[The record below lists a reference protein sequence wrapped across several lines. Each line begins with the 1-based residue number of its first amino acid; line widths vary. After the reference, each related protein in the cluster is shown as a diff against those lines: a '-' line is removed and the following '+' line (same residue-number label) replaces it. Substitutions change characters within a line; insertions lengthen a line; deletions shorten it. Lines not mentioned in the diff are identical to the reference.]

1 MIHLDRPGEYS
12 QQQHTAN
19 FQSCQSSDNFM
30 DVNTDG
36 LKQDA
41 NLWLLSWYVWT
52 VGYFPVWLLLLPC
65 LPLRCHSFT
74 WTAHLKHHDNRQ
86 RVFMTSI
93 SVFSLLV
100 CQLTNVGNRFTLLAL
115 QLSLGCTYLDL
126 HVLHFHHTTTPQYN
140 RTLLLDTGHSPHLI
154 YATLQ
159 SPGRKSSPHSPAC
172 SPATIAHRE
181 PWNSDPLIFFA
192 RNSSLGPSLVF
203 HLQKKAT
210 QKTQSSYLPWTSP
223 CIH

>member
-1 MIHLDRPGEYS
+1 MTIGCCSSHLWCQREKKIHPPSRL
-12 QQQHTAN
+12 
-19 FQSCQSSDNFM
+19 FSDPS
-30 DVNTDG
+30 
-36 LKQDA
+36 L
-41 NLWLLSWYVWT
+41 NLIW
-52 VGYFPVWLLLLPC
+52 
-65 LPLRCHSFT
+65 
-74 WTAHLKHHDNRQ
+74 
-86 RVFMTSI
+86 
-93 SVFSLLV
+93 
-100 CQLTNVGNRFTLLAL
+100 
-115 QLSLGCTYLDL
+115 
-126 HVLHFHHTTTPQYN
+126 FHHKKRTGCLGKAKAKYN
-140 RTLLLDTGHSPHLI
+140 GTLLLDTGHSPHLI

-210 QKTQSSYLPWTSP
+210 QKTQYSYLPWTSP